1 MKIIDIQN
9 SRPTQDGA
17 GVNIR
22 RVADF
27 QRLSMDPF
35 LMIDELKS
43 DNKADY
49 MAGFPAHPHR
59 GIETFTYIRKGGFEH
74 QDQMGNKK
82 VIGAGDVQWMSTGFG
97 VVHSEMPVE
106 GEDGL
111 HGFQIWLNMPAKDK
125 LRPPQ
130 YQDSTESGLPVVANQ
145 SGARLIALAGDWTLS
160 GQAVSSPL
168 QGLAASGAIADVEI
182 EAKGEALLDLSAWEQ
197 VLVYVHSGGLTE
209 AGAGQ
214 LLRIQ
219 GGEEVTLSA
228 SEQGAGALVLAGHRI
243 GEKIAHMGPFV
254 MNSETELR
262 QAVMD
267 YQAGRMGTIS

>member
-1 MKIIDIQN
+1 MKIIDVQN

-27 QRLSMDPF
+27 QRLSLDPY

-74 QDQMGNKK
+74 RDQMGNKK

-106 GEDGL
+106 GDEGL

-130 YQDSTESGLPVVANQ
+130 YQDSTDSGLPVVSNH
-145 SGARLIALAGDWTLS
+145 SGARLTALAGNWALD

-168 QGLAASGAIADVEI
+168 QGLAASGAIADVELR
-182 EAKGEALLDLSAWEQ
+182 ASGQAQLNLSAWEQ
-197 VLVYVHSGGLTE
+197 ALIYVHSGSLTE
-209 AGAGQ
+209 ASTCQ

-219 GGEEVTLSA
+219 GGAEVTLTA
-228 SEQGAGALVLAGHRI
+228 SEQGAGALVLLGHRI

-254 MNSETELR
+254 MNNEAELR

-267 YQAGRMGTIS
+267 YQAGRMGSIS